1 MDKKCIWTLNVDG
14 YAPELTELTFPLLRA
29 YASKI
34 GAEFREITERRWPDL
49 PPVYEKLQLHELGR
63 EYDWNVYVDADCLV
77 HPDFCDITNHLR
89 KDTVAHNGKD
99 MADNRWRYDEFFLR
113 DGRHIGACNWFTA
126 ASNWCLDLWHPL
138 EDLTYDQAV
147 ANIFPA
153 VHEKNS
159 QVVTAGHLI
168 DDYVLSRN
176 IARYGLKFTTV
187 QEILAGL
194 GRTHGYLWHVYT
206 VSREQKLIEMRAAL
220 KAWKIA

>member
-1 MDKKCIWTLNVDG
+1 M
-14 YAPELTELTFPLLRA
+14 
-29 YASKI
+29 
-34 GAEFREITERRWPDL
+34 
-49 PPVYEKLQLHELGR
+49 
-63 EYDWNVYVDADCLV
+63 
-77 HPDFCDITNHLR
+77 
-89 KDTVAHNGKD
+89 
-99 MADNRWRYDEFFLR
+99 
-113 DGRHIGACNWFTA
+113 
-126 ASNWCLDLWHPL
+126 
-138 EDLTYDQAV
+138 
-147 ANIFPA
+147 
-153 VHEKNS
+153 HEKNS